1 MPPELKAV
9 AVELARE
16 AEPYHLWAEECRE
29 WSEAVKEEVVS
40 AAFGSRP

>member
-9 AVELARE
+9 AAELARE

-29 WSEAVKEEVVS
+29 WSEEVKQVVVS
-40 AAFGSRP
+40 AAFVSRP